1 MFLCRCLQYKAL
13 RVCLF
18 QMRFSTLGSYM
29 IAAKDALEHKKSDSP
44 EIPSLSGDFLMYS
57 DRSDQYW
64 TGFYSSRPLLK
75 RLARLLQ
82 CCLRLLADAYFLWY
96 MQTFIIFF
104 HIRAIYNTKFLREL
118 TCGWL
123 QHSLRQ
129 SHFGFCPLIS
139 LDPKTLAK
147 TQAVFYT
154 VANLPDTK

>member
-82 CCLRLLADAYFLWY
+82 CCLRLLADAYFL
-96 MQTFIIFF
+96 
-104 HIRAIYNTKFLREL
+104 
-118 TCGWL
+118 
-123 QHSLRQ
+123 
-129 SHFGFCPLIS
+129 
-139 LDPKTLAK
+139 
-147 TQAVFYT
+147 
-154 VANLPDTK
+154 